1 MIQINHTNLKTQ
13 LDHIIDATPI
23 YDIHTHIYAE
33 SFGDM
38 LLCGIDELLTYHYLI
53 AEYFRYSKLP
63 YDEFFSLQ
71 KSEQAQLVWDEIFV
85 KRTPFSESAR
95 GILTILKALEIDF
108 SSKDLGSIREQMN
121 KLIASG
127 SYTSKIFEISKVS
140 RVVMTNDPFDMVE
153 EKHWKDQQ
161 LEDKRFLS
169 SLRLDMLINNYV
181 SVIPTLKAWG
191 YNVDEHISGETVLQ
205 LEKFVGDYIKLF
217 NPLYLAVS
225 LPADFTLDSKKYE
238 LSTSIIE
245 DVVLPVA
252 RKYNKSLAL
261 MVGAIRQVNPAMR
274 LAGDWMG
281 QSDLNVIET
290 LAKKNPENKFL
301 VTSISRE
308 NQHQLIVLA
317 RKFRNLHIFGC
328 WWQLNI
334 PETIVEMTNMRL
346 ELLGLSV
353 TLQHSDARVLEQLI
367 YKWAHF
373 KELLKPILFEKYG
386 KVLDSG
392 WALTSDDIQRDINLM
407 LGAEFDNFVNS

>member
-1 MIQINHTNLKTQ
+1 MILVNHTNLKTQ
-13 LDHIIDATPI
+13 LEHIIDATPI

-63 YDEFFSLQ
+63 YDDFFALQ

-85 KRTPFSESAR
+85 KRTPFSESAH
-95 GILTILKALEIDF
+95 GILTIFKALDIDF
-108 SSKDLGSIREQMN
+108 YSKDLSSIREQMN

-140 RVVMTNDPFDMVE
+140 RVVMTNDPFDTVE
-153 EKHWKDQQ
+153 KKYWSDQK

-169 SLRLDMLINNYV
+169 SLRLDMLINNYI
-181 SVIPTLKAWG
+181 SVIPTLKKWG
-191 YNVDEHISGETVLQ
+191 YNVDEHISGETILQ
-205 LEKFVGDYIKLF
+205 LEKFVEDYIKLF
-217 NPLYLAVS
+217 DPLYLAVS
-225 LPADFTLDSKKYE
+225 LPADFTLDNKKYK
-238 LSTSIIE
+238 LSASIIE

-252 RKYNKSLAL
+252 RKYNKSLVL
-261 MVGAIRQVNPAMR
+261 MVGAIRQVNSAMR

-281 QSDLNVIET
+281 QSDLNVVET

-367 YKWAHF
+367 YKWSHF
-373 KELLKPILFEKYG
+373 KELLKPILFKKYE

-392 WALTSDDIQRDINLM
+392 WTLTSDDIQRDVNLM
-407 LGAEFDNFVNS
+407 LGAEFDNFINS